1 MMSDGN
7 ISLPQWTLPIG
18 AAAVSLAVAW
28 GVLQSNVAHA
38 TEDRERIQAI
48 AEESL
53 KKAQDNGQAQ
63 AVTAARLD
71 AIVSSLEKQE
81 EISAKTSEQISVLVQ
96 ALLKQ
101 QN

>member
-1 MMSDGN
+1 MSEEN
-7 ISLPQWTLPIG
+7 TVKIPTFLLPIG

-48 AEESL
+48 AEEAA
-53 KKAQDNGQAQ
+53 KKAAANGQAQ
-63 AVTAARLD
+63 AVTDARLD
-71 AIVSSLEKQE
+71 AIVASLEKQE
-81 EISAKTSEQISVLVQ
+81 QISEKTNEQISVLVQ
-96 ALLKQ
+96 ALLKG

>member
-1 MMSDGN
+1 MSDGN
-7 ISLPQWTLPIG
+7 ISLPQWTLPLAGFAI
-18 AAAVSLAVAW
+18 SIAVAW
-28 GVLQSNVAHA
+28 GVLQANTAHA

-53 KKAQDNGQAQ
+53 KKAQDNGQAL
-63 AVTAARLD
+63 AVTDARLD

-96 ALLKQ
+96 ALLKGQ
-101 QN
+101 D

>member
-1 MMSDGN
+1 MSDGN

>member
-1 MMSDGN
+1 MSDGN

-18 AAAVSLAVAW
+18 AACVSLAVAW

-38 TEDRERIQAI
+38 SEDRERIQAI
-48 AEESL
+48 AEEAA
-53 KKAQDNGQAQ
+53 KKAQENGQAQ

-81 EISAKTSEQISVLVQ
+81 EISAKTSEQISVLVS

>member
-1 MMSDGN
+1 MDATNRSCCGL
-7 ISLPQWTLPIG
+7 SCSCLGSVT
-18 AAAVSLAVAW
+18 
-28 GVLQSNVAHA
+28 SNVAHA

-63 AVTAARLD
+63 AVTSARLD
-71 AIVSSLEKQE
+71 AIVASLEKQE
-81 EISAKTSEQISVLVQ
+81 EISAKTNEQISVLVQ
-96 ALLKQ
+96 SLLKS